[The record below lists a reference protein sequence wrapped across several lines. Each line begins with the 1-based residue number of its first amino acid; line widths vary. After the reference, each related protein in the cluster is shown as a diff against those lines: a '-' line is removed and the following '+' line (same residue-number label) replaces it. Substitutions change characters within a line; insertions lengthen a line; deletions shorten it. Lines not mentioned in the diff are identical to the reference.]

1 LSHLLPSPE
10 ILSSIIH
17 SLFFFLI
24 YLFVD
29 NSSNSKGFIRALD
42 NLGTLESPDH
52 SSQSL
57 EEF

>member
-1 LSHLLPSPE
+1 
-10 ILSSIIH
+10 
-17 SLFFFLI
+17 
-24 YLFVD
+24 LFVD
-29 NSSNSKGFIRALD
+29 NSSNSKGFIRDLD